1 MFPRNDFV
9 TSSIQTPIMQIFSNP
24 DRDVSTP
31 KPKPGSYEWWYFDAI
46 SDDNQ
51 YSLVVIFYEGN
62 PFSRRYID
70 AIDRQLNNMASD
82 YPAISISVYKNG
94 DPIFYSFEEVTRT
107 DAQFSTTKPAG
118 RVKKNSFEKLSDVT
132 DGYKYLLH
140 LEQTLPNGDNLKGNL
155 TFMSSGEDPFP
166 ASTEGGAGNGV
177 LNHQWNLIQP
187 SADVKGEFTVDGL
200 QWQTIAFSGTGYHD
214 HNTGMEPMKDS
225 FVDWYWGRF
234 HLSGYTLIYYLMNQE
249 SGRKDCAW
257 LIDSKNRVMQ
267 LNGNFMLSDMG
278 FNVFGLKSARKI
290 EMESKSNSFLIQQQS
305 MLDDGPFY
313 QRFASRL
320 MLKLDGEL
328 HQATGIS
335 EYICPERI
343 YMKLFRPLVNMR
355 IQYPGKTHWVQKSPR
370 LYRWT
375 W

>member
-1 MFPRNDFV
+1 
-9 TSSIQTPIMQIFSNP
+9 MQIFSNP

-31 KPKPGSYEWWYFDAI
+31 KPNPGSYEWWYFDAI
-46 SDDNQ
+46 SDDAQ

-70 AIDRQLNNMASD
+70 AIDRKSHNTARC
-82 YPAISISVYKNG
+82 YPAISISVYRAGK
-94 DPIFYSFEEVTRT
+94 PIFYSFEEVTPS
-107 DAQFSTTKPAG
+107 DAEFSKTEPVG
-118 RVKKNSFEKLSDVT
+118 RVKRNTFKKLSHSP
-132 DGYKYLLH
+132 GSHSYLLH
-140 LEQTLPNGDNLKGNL
+140 LEQVLPNGDKLKGEL
-155 TFMSSGEDPFP
+155 TFKSYGDGPFP
-166 ASTEGGAGNGV
+166 AAPANEDGPGEGR
-177 LNHQWNLIQP
+177 HQWNLIQA
-187 SADVKGEFTVDGL
+187 SARVNGELMVDGL
-200 QWQTIAFSGTGYHD
+200 RRQSVTFDGIGYHD

-225 FVDWYWGRF
+225 FNDWYWGRF
-234 HLSGYTLIYYLMNQE
+234 HFSGQTLIYYLMNQE
-249 SGRKDCAW
+249 VGRKDCAW
-257 LIDSKNRVMQ
+257 LIDSDNRSTQ
-267 LNGNFMLSDMG
+267 INGDFKLSDMG
-278 FNVFGLKSARKI
+278 LNLFGLKSARKI
-290 EMESKSNSFLIQQQS
+290 ELESELNSFLIQQQS

-335 EYICPERI
+335 EYICPDRI